1 VGNARWRSPGRGVQ
15 ALVFA
20 RYGALHRR
28 VKEDEEE
35 LLCGGIPIGE
45 AGLGQ
50 VRKRGEQ
57 QAVPGKRQAAGW
69 SAS

>member
-1 VGNARWRSPGRGVQ
+1 VKPEDGEGAGRGVQ

-50 VRKRGEQ
+50 VLVGLPR
-57 QAVPGKRQAAGW
+57 
-69 SAS
+69 